1 MDREGLKEVHEGQKE
16 EVKKKGRRPLFAE
29 IFESVAI
36 AVVLAV
42 VIRLFVLEPFYIPSG
57 SMEPTLKENDRIIVS
72 KLNYRFQEPKRGDI
86 VVFKFPRDPKRNFVK
101 RLIAVGGETV
111 ALKDGHLYINGQAV
125 PEDYLPPG
133 LRFSDYG
140 PREVPEGCYF
150 MLGDNRNNS
159 DDSRVWGF
167 LPENLIVGKA
177 VLIYWPLDRIG
188 IVH

>member
-1 MDREGLKEVHEGQKE
+1 MEQEDRKVEQEDLKEAPPKTRKRSLFG
-16 EVKKKGRRPLFAE
+16 EV
-29 IFESVAI
+29 FESVAI
-36 AVVLAV
+36 AVLLAV

-57 SMEPTLKENDRIIVS
+57 SMEPTLKEHDRIIVS

-86 VVFKFPRDPKRNFVK
+86 VVFKYPKDPKRNFVK

-111 ALKDGHLYINGQAV
+111 AIKNSRLYINGQPV

-133 LRFSDYG
+133 LRFADYG
-140 PREVPEGCYF
+140 PKEVPRGSYF

-159 DDSRVWGF
+159 DDSRVWGL

-177 VLIYWPLDRIG
+177 IVLYWPPERIG
-188 IVH
+188 IAH